1 MSKGMKRARRSP
13 AQWQRLIAEQAES
26 DLTQSAFCRARGIS
40 PSSLKYWKRRLAAP
54 TARIADVSEPGFV
67 ELTAAVAD
75 HMVAGGGSW
84 DVELDL
90 GTGMV
95 LRLRR
100 R

>member
-1 MSKGMKRARRSP
+1 MSKGTKRARRSL
-13 AQWQRLIAEQAES
+13 AQWQRLIGEQADS

-54 TARIADVSEPGFV
+54 TARIVDVPEPGFV

-75 HMVAGGGSW
+75 DMVAGGGSW

>member
-1 MSKGMKRARRSP
+1 MKRARRSP
-13 AQWQRLIAEQAES
+13 VQWQRLIAEQDDS

-40 PSSLKYWKRRLAAP
+40 PPSLKYWKRRLAGLAAS
-54 TARIADVSEPGFV
+54 TVDVSGPGFV

-75 HMVAGGGSW
+75 EAMTGGHAW

-95 LRLRR
+95 LRLCRR
-100 R
+100 